1 MKGQIIIKYYKSWK
15 ILMIWKKLILKM
27 MVNRVLLKII
37 NNGTNQNMSN
47 KVSHNIYKNQMRLHK
62 SYKIRNLLNGL
73 KILN

>member
-62 SYKIRNLLNGL
+62 FYKIRNLLNGL

>member
-1 MKGQIIIKYYKSWK
+1 MKDQIIIKYYKSWK

-47 KVSHNIYKNQMRLHK
+47 KVSHNIYKN
-62 SYKIRNLLNGL
+62 
-73 KILN
+73 